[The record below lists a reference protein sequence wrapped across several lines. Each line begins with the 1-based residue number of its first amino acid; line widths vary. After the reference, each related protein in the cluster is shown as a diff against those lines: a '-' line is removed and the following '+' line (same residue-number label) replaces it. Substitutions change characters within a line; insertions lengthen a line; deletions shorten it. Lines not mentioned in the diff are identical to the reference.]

1 MANAAAAPSQW
12 WRLSLPRCG
21 VNDAPMAD
29 LTTIPQPR
37 AKARSTGARVLVVD
51 DIEMNRD
58 LLLRRLARLGVT
70 DVLQAADGRA
80 ALDLMAANTL
90 DLVLLDIM
98 MPVMTGFDVLEEMA
112 ANGLIERLPVI
123 VISAMNE
130 MESIVRAIELG
141 AEDFL
146 LKPFDPT
153 LLRARV
159 LATLE
164 KKQLRDAIRAELA
177 RKQAELTEARSLQ
190 LALVPAPHA
199 DPSLT
204 IEVVLE
210 PAREIGGD
218 LVYHM
223 QLADH
228 RHVLVVGDVSD
239 KGAGAA
245 LVMARTHALLRGLV
259 SRPDAPTLLT
269 DLSHAIQTVNIEL
282 ATNNPSCM
290 FVTFL
295 MAVFD
300 PATGALAYVRCGH
313 VPPFLRRA
321 NGTVERLDAVGGL
334 PLGVSEDIGYAVG
347 HDTLQPG
354 DTLLVLSDGVT
365 EAEGPGGNLLGDA
378 GVTAWLATAPT
389 GLASLVAATRA
400 HEAGGPASD
409 DLAALLMH
417 FTNWRHP
424 A

>member
-1 MANAAAAPSQW
+1 MV
-12 WRLSLPRCG
+12 G
-21 VNDAPMAD
+21 MAD
-29 LTTIPQPR
+29 LPTITPPR
-37 AKARSTGARVLVVD
+37 ARARAIGARVLVVD

-80 ALDLMAANTL
+80 ALEIMAVTTL

-112 ANGLIERLPVI
+112 AKGLIERLPVI

-159 LATLE
+159 IATLE
-164 KKQLRDAIRAELA
+164 KKQLRDSIRAELA
-177 RKQAELTEARSLQ
+177 RKQTELAEARSLQ
-190 LALVPAPHA
+190 LALVPGPHG
-199 DPSLT
+199 DDCVH

-218 LVYHM
+218 LVDHV

-245 LVMARTHALLRGLV
+245 LVMARTHALVRGLV
-259 SRPDAPTLLT
+259 TRPDAPALLT
-269 DLSHAIQTVNIEL
+269 DLGRAAQAINLEL
-282 ATNNPSCM
+282 ASNNPGCM

-295 MAVFD
+295 LAVFD
-300 PATGALAYVRCGH
+300 PASGALDYVRCGH

-321 NGTVERLDAVGGL
+321 DGRVERLDAVGGL
-334 PLGVSEDIGYAVG
+334 PLGVSEDVHYAVG
-347 HDTLQPG
+347 HQMLESG
-354 DTLLVLSDGVT
+354 DTLLILSDGVT
-365 EAEGPGGNLLGDA
+365 EAEDPGGALFGDD
-378 GVTAWLATAPT
+378 GVNVWLATAPT
-389 GLASLVAATRA
+389 ALASLVAAARA
-400 HEAGGPASD
+400 HEAGGPVSD
-409 DLAALLMH
+409 DLAALLMR
-417 FTNWRHP
+417 FTNRRSP
-424 A
+424 V

>member
-1 MANAAAAPSQW
+1 M
-12 WRLSLPRCG
+12 RRMTDLPT
-21 VNDAPMAD
+21 
-29 LTTIPQPR
+29 LIPPR
-37 AKARSTGARVLVVD
+37 AKARATGARVLVVD

-80 ALDLMAANTL
+80 ALDIMATAPL

-112 ANGLIERLPVI
+112 RQGLIERLPVI

-164 KKQLRDAIRAELA
+164 KKQLRDRVRAELA
-177 RKQAELTEARSLQ
+177 RKQTELAEARSLQ
-190 LALVPAPHA
+190 LALVPGPY
-199 DPSLT
+199 DDEFVN

-218 LVYHM
+218 LVDHV

-228 RHVLVVGDVSD
+228 RHVLIVGDVSD

-245 LVMARTHALLRGLV
+245 LVMARTHALVRGLV
-259 SRPDAPTLLT
+259 NRPDAPALLT
-269 DLSHAIQTVNIEL
+269 DLGRAVQAINVEL
-282 ATNNPSCM
+282 AANNPSCM

-295 MAVFD
+295 LAVFD
-300 PATGALAYVRCGH
+300 PATGALDYVRCGH

-321 NGTVERLDAVGGL
+321 GGRVERLDGVGGL
-334 PLGVSEDIGYAVG
+334 PLGVSEDVRYAVG
-347 HDTLQPG
+347 QQILEPG

-365 EAEGPGGNLLGDA
+365 EAEGPDGALLGDD
-378 GVTAWLATAPT
+378 GVSAWLAMPPT
-389 GLASLVAATRA
+389 GLAPLVAVARA
-400 HEAGGPASD
+400 HEAGGPVSD
-409 DLAALLMH
+409 DLAALLMR
-417 FTNWRHP
+417 FTSRRSP
-424 A
+424 S